1 MPTQSAINK
10 NKNRLKYL
18 YSKSEMILIKL
29 KDSKDFKYKEEYF
42 NVLDFLD
49 IELDKYYSNYMMFLK
64 NEENTL
70 FETYLVLKKES
81 IKKNLMS
88 MLFKEWKLDKK
99 EVLTISE
106 MKFNIHT
113 ELKS

>member
-1 MPTQSAINK
+1 MPTQSALNK

-18 YSKSEMILIKL
+18 YSKSEMLLVKL
-29 KDSKDFKYKEEYF
+29 KYSKDFNHKEDYF
-42 NVLDFLD
+42 NVLDVLD
-49 IELDKYYSNYMMFLK
+49 SELDKYYSNYMMYLK

-70 FETYLVLKKES
+70 FETYLSLKKES

-88 MLFKEWKLDKK
+88 LLFKEWEIDKK